1 VFTATDPVERVALT
15 HLRIPMK
22 EFWPEATAMEPQE
35 KDAILVTLET
45 SSGIAHGECSLM
57 LAEGSA
63 ALEACWKE
71 LTETIA
77 PSLLG
82 RAISRSEDIG
92 ALVGSW
98 SVGRLAAAGAETALW
113 DLLGQAHHATV
124 AQLLGADEEQIAM
137 GVPSGMALGLYPSIV
152 ELLESIESHLVEGY
166 RRIKIRIAPGRDI
179 ELVQAVR
186 SHFEDVPLM
195 VDGGGKYTTADIELF
210 RELDDFDLLMF
221 EQPMAAD
228 DLDGLAALQRAV
240 STPVCLDETA
250 TTLEQTAEAIRRG
263 ACRIVNLKIQ
273 RVGGLGPARA
283 IHDHCFQN
291 DVACWGGSTPEF
303 GLGQA
308 FGVHL
313 AALANC
319 KYPSDLEPSVRW
331 FVDDYV
337 SPAFEHST
345 PGLFNVPTRPGVGFR
360 VDLQKVHRHQ
370 VRQQEFARTQ
380 SA

>member
-1 VFTATDPVERVALT
+1 MFTATDPVERVALAR
-15 HLRIPMK
+15 LRIPMK
-22 EFWPEATAMEPQE
+22 EFWPDAVATEPRD

-45 SSGIAHGECSLM
+45 SSGIAHGECSPVM
-57 LAEGSA
+57 ADGDA
-63 ALEACWKE
+63 AVEACWNE
-71 LTETIA
+71 LVNVVA

-82 RAISRSEDIG
+82 RSIDRPEAIGEL
-92 ALVGSW
+92 ANSW
-98 SVGRLAAAGAETALW
+98 NVDRLAAAGAETALW
-113 DLLGQAHHATV
+113 DLLGQAHRATV
-124 AQLLGADEEQIAM
+124 AQLLGADEEQIAL

-166 RRIKIRIAPGRDI
+166 RRIKIRIEPGRDL
-179 ELVQAVR
+179 ELVRAVR
-186 SHFEDVPLM
+186 EHFEDVPLM
-195 VDGGGKYTTADIELF
+195 VDGGASYTSADIELF

-228 DLDGLAALQRAV
+228 DIAGLAALQGAV
-240 STPVCLDETA
+240 STPVCLDKTA
-250 TTLEQTAEAIRRG
+250 TTFEQTAEAIRQG

-283 IHDHCFQN
+283 IHDLCLQN
-291 DVACWGGSTPEF
+291 DVACWVGSTPEL

-308 FGVHL
+308 FGLHL
-313 AALANC
+313 ATLANC
-319 KYPSDLEPSVRW
+319 KYPSDLEPSARW

-337 SPAFEHST
+337 SPAFEHSE
-345 PGLFNVPTRPGVGFR
+345 PGLFSVPTRPGVGFQ

-370 VRQQEFARTQ
+370 VRREEFTRST

>member
-22 EFWPEATAMEPQE
+22 EFWPEAVATEPQ
-35 KDAILVTLET
+35 DRNAILVTLES
-45 SSGIAHGECSLM
+45 SSGVAHGECSPM
-57 LAEGSA
+57 MADGRP
-63 ALEACWKE
+63 ALEACWNE
-71 LTETIA
+71 LADVVA

-82 RAISRSEDIG
+82 RTVSRSEDIG
-92 ALVGSW
+92 ALAASW

-113 DLLGQAHHATV
+113 DLLGQSHHATV

-152 ELLESIESHLVEGY
+152 ELLEAIESHLVEGY
-166 RRIKIRIAPGRDI
+166 RRIKIRIAPGRDL
-179 ELVQAVR
+179 ELVRAVR
-186 SHFEDVPLM
+186 EHFEDVPLM
-195 VDGGGKYTTADIELF
+195 VDGGGSYSSADIELF

-228 DLDGLAALQRAV
+228 DIDGLAALQQAV
-240 STPVCLDETA
+240 STPVCLDKTA
-250 TTLEQTAEAIRRG
+250 STFEKTAEAIRRG

-283 IHDHCFQN
+283 IHDLCLQS
-291 DVACWGGSTPEF
+291 DVACWVGSTPEL

-308 FGVHL
+308 YGVHL
-313 AALANC
+313 ATLANC

-337 SPAFEHST
+337 SPAFEHAS
-345 PGLFNVPTRPGVGFR
+345 PGLFSVPTRPGVGFQ

-370 VRQQEFARTQ
+370 IRQQEFTRTQ